1 MSGIITDGSKFSGL
15 VQEIIVIFF
24 KMLLL
29 KALRCLFIDS
39 KRLLS
44 GSTRF
49 TAFASF
55 ENESV
60 ARYLSTSEESSDSVL
75 DK

>member
-1 MSGIITDGSKFSGL
+1 MSCITTDGSKFSG
-15 VQEIIVIFF
+15 
-24 KMLLL
+24 L

-60 ARYLSTSEESSDSVL
+60 PRYLSTSEESSDSVL

>member
-1 MSGIITDGSKFSGL
+1 
-15 VQEIIVIFF
+15 
-24 KMLLL
+24 MLLL

-44 GSTRF
+44 GSTLF

-60 ARYLSTSEESSDSVL
+60 PRYLSTSEESSDSVL